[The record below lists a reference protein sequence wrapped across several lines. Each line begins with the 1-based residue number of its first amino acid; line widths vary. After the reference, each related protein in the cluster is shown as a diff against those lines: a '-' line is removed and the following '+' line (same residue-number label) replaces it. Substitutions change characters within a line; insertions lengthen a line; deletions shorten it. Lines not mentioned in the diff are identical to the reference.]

1 VNTDDNQPPLI
12 WKINITGVVLFLAG
26 MIMCIV
32 PTQQHHWFQ
41 MAQWAAIGI
50 GGWFLITIR
59 IPFKYPERL
68 FSFDWYTL
76 LQPMIYTILLIG
88 VAPSMGIHD
97 IPTAIP
103 WIGGLWSIFLTAEV
117 AMRLG
122 GRIGLRLTRKKT
134 TK

>member
-1 VNTDDNQPPLI
+1 MYSSDDRSPLI
-12 WKINITGVVLFLAG
+12 WTINIAGIILFMAG
-26 MIMCIV
+26 MFMCLV
-32 PTQQHHWFQ
+32 PAQHHYWFQ
-41 MAQWAAIGI
+41 MIRWVLVAV
-50 GGWFLITIR
+50 GGWFLMTIR

-68 FSFDWYTL
+68 FSFDWQTL
-76 LQPMIYTILLIG
+76 LQPMIYTIMLIG

-103 WIGGLWSIFLTAEV
+103 WIGGLWVVFLTAEI

-122 GRIGLRLTRKKT
+122 GRIGVRLTRKAI